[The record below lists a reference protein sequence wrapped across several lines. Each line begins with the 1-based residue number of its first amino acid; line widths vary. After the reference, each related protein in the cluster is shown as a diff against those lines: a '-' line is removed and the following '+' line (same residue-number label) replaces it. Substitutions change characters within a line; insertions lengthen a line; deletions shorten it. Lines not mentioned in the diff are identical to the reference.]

1 MPAPPPA
8 HVSSP
13 WSSGFAPILALAAVL
28 LLAAMARAMAAPEV
42 TLIELTTVEPAIL
55 AAYTPATLV
64 LRGSGFVAGAQ
75 VFIESG
81 TADRFLAY
89 APLALSAEGCEV
101 DLRLGFGPVPSER
114 RIYIRNPDGTQ
125 SLPLRL
131 RVGLSPA
138 TPPTSLPELPATERA
153 TTPDDSAVPTGEA
166 PTIRELR
173 PSALPSGRPVEM
185 EILGSGFANGAKV
198 EVTVNLLAGSS
209 RMPEYGARLFAAD
222 WLDEGELAVAFDRG
236 FHPSPGVRHLVV
248 VNPDGRRSGVALLR
262 ILAAKEEP

>member
-1 MPAPPPA
+1 MPASRPSHPSLA
-8 HVSSP
+8 RSAR
-13 WSSGFAPILALAAVL
+13 FAPVLALAAAL
-28 LLAAMARAMAAPEV
+28 LLAAMARAMAAPEA
-42 TLIELTTVEPAIL
+42 TRIELTSVEPAIL

-81 TADRFLAY
+81 ATDRFLAY

-101 DLRLGFGPVPSER
+101 ELRLGFGPVPSER
-114 RIYIRNPDGTQ
+114 RIYIRNPDGAQ

-131 RVGLSPA
+131 RVGLSPT
-138 TPPTSLPELPATERA
+138 TPPTSSPETARA

-166 PTIRELR
+166 PAIRELR

-185 EILGSGFANGAKV
+185 EILGSGFADGAKV
-198 EVTVNLLAGSS
+198 ELTVNLLAGSS